1 MEEKVGLICGRFQP
15 IHRGHVELIK
25 TALKEC
31 DTLVIAV
38 GSAQEYGTKKN
49 PFDFETRKELILRS
63 LWGVYNKNVVIIGVN
78 DRKNIVDDS
87 SWGKYL
93 ISQVIDQTGLV
104 PTVNFTGKEEVRSH
118 WFDEVP
124 IIQQEVDRDILPI
137 SATEV
142 RQAIL
147 DDDYVKFVELTPPGL
162 WLQYNKIQDKLKEI
176 YND

>member
-31 DTLVIAV
+31 DTLIIAV

-49 PFDFETRKELILRS
+49 PFDFKTRKELILRA
-63 LWGVYNKNVVIIGVN
+63 LWGVYNKNIIIIGVN
-78 DRKNIVDDS
+78 DRENIVDDS
-87 SWGKYL
+87 GWGRYL
-93 ISQVIDQTGLV
+93 ISQVIDQTGLI
-104 PTVNFTGKEEVRSH
+104 PTINFTGKEEVRSH
-118 WFDEVP
+118 WFDDVP
-124 IIQQEVDRDILPI
+124 ITQQEVDRNILPI

-147 DDDYVKFVELTPPGL
+147 DDDYEKFVELTPPGL
-162 WLQYNKIQDKLKEI
+162 WLKYNKIQDKLKEV

>member
-15 IHRGHVELIK
+15 IHKGHVELIK

-31 DTLVIAV
+31 DTLIIAV

-49 PFDFETRKELILRS
+49 PFDFKTRKELILRS
-63 LWGVYNKNVVIIGVN
+63 LWGVYNKNVIVIGVN
-78 DRKNIVDDS
+78 DRENIVDDS
-87 SWGKYL
+87 GWGRYL

-124 IIQQEVDRDILPI
+124 IIQQEVDRNILPI

-142 RQAIL
+142 RQAVL